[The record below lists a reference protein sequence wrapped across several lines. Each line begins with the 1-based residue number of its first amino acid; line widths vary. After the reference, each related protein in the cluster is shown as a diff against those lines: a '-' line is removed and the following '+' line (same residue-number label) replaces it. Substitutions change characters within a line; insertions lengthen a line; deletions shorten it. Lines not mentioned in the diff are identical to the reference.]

1 MAATES
7 RSCRICSNA
16 VTRTH
21 SITLFSRVSLTLGLA
36 DRLSRVVDV
45 PVAADDGQSRFICR
59 SCKHKFLSAE
69 PSEPQPRK
77 LIRRIMAL
85 SSSFSLVLVERE
97 QRTPVA
103 LGHLLTLASVD
114 LWPSALEEGLLIW
127 IAMTV
132 GERNNNQMLYL

>member
-1 MAATES
+1 MRATS
-7 RSCRICSNA
+7 HA
-16 VTRTH
+16 TP
-21 SITLFSRVSLTLGLA
+21 LFSRVSLTLGLA

-114 LWPSALEEGLLIW
+114 LWPSALGRRL
-127 IAMTV
+127 T
-132 GERNNNQMLYL
+132 YLDSHDCRGKK